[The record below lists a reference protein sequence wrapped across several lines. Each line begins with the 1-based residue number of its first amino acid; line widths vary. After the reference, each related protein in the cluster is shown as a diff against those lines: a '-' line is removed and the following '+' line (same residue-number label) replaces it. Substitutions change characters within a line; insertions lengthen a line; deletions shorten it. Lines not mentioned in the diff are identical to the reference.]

1 MSTDITRDREPAG
14 EAPAVET
21 AGGATVEEQLSPERW
36 PRLPRDHRAI
46 QEVPVHR
53 LEAAPGSTA
62 PSDGDDGG
70 TAVLSVGEDSA
81 VVRFRHHA
89 PQARAVALAANG
101 FGHPVPRDACDLR
114 SVGEG
119 WWETILEVPAD
130 WRTSYGFAEHQGA
143 GDPPWWKRGLKR
155 PGARVVADAT
165 VPRGH
170 DAGRGGGYRSVLS
183 VPDDGPFPPVPTE
196 PGPALH
202 ELPTGPEE
210 PEVRWWAPRPGDPG
224 CADLDPATPLPLL
237 IVVDGEQHADQLG
250 TPELVRRGISAGAL
264 PPLAAV
270 FVTSGPDRPDVLGV
284 PDGHARWIAE
294 TLVPRL
300 RTEGLHACPE
310 GPSQGAAVTVTSD
323 PARTVLT
330 GSSFGGLTTL
340 FGVAWAPE
348 QIGVGIA
355 QSVSLW
361 RYAEGSLVRPL
372 QLAARRA
379 PLRLRLHAGR
389 YEGTMPEQAGRLVE
403 ALREDGADATLEVFT
418 GGHDWAW
425 WQPMMLRELATV
437 LG

>member
-1 MSTDITRDREPAG
+1 
-14 EAPAVET
+14 
-21 AGGATVEEQLSPERW
+21 
-36 PRLPRDHRAI
+36 
-46 QEVPVHR
+46 
-53 LEAAPGSTA
+53 
-62 PSDGDDGG
+62 
-70 TAVLSVGEDSA
+70 
-81 VVRFRHHA
+81 
-89 PQARAVALAANG
+89 
-101 FGHPVPRDACDLR
+101 
-114 SVGEG
+114 
-119 WWETILEVPAD
+119 
-130 WRTSYGFAEHQGA
+130 
-143 GDPPWWKRGLKR
+143 
-155 PGARVVADAT
+155 
-165 VPRGH
+165 
-170 DAGRGGGYRSVLS
+170 VLS
-183 VPDDGPFPPVPTE
+183 VPDDGPFRPVPTE

-264 PPLAAV
+264 PPLATV
-270 FVTSGPDRPDVLGV
+270 YVTSGPDRPDVLGV

-300 RTEGLHACPE
+300 RSEGLHTSGE
-310 GPSQGAAVTVTSD
+310 GPSQGAAVTVTSE

-340 FGVAWAPE
+340 FGVARAPE

-379 PLRLRLHAGR
+379 PVQLRLHAGR

-403 ALREDGADATLEVFT
+403 ALRADGADATLEVFT

-425 WQPMMLRELATV
+425 WQPMMLRELADL